1 MLTNAPREI
10 LIQSIKSSWDH
21 HPKSDTTD
29 GLVHRITREVL
40 LGICLKKKDIRAIHL
55 LAFFPSRAFSAAL
68 CASSSDRRLS
78 SSDMNDSSATSAQSF
93 KSGKMDS
100 HVISLPDASSC
111 LRKISVS
118 LDEWKL
124 WVPRLNRIHLLGM
137 MNACRKF
144 CFNPSML
151 RRFYHRTYQKV
162 WCTEPS
168 ETRKTVWVIG

>member
-1 MLTNAPREI
+1 MPRMRFWSNPSSLVETIIPNLTQQMVWYTEPPEN
-10 LIQSIKSSWDH
+10 SF
-21 HPKSDTTD
+21 
-29 GLVHRITREVL
+29 LVSA
-40 LGICLKKKDIRAIHL
+40 LKKKDIRAIHL

-100 HVISLPDASSC
+100 HVIPLPDASSC

-144 CFNPSML
+144 SFNPSML
-151 RRFYHRTYQKV
+151 RRFYNRTYQKV